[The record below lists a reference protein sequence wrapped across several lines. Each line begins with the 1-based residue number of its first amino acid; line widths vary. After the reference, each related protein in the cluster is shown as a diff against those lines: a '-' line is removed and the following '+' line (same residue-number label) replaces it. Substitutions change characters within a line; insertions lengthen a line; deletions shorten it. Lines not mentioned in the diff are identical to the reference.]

1 MAITVYG
8 ASDDIIVVGGD
19 IREEFP
25 WQKPGYGQPS
35 GDILAFSDG
44 TVLRVAFD
52 PDGSGNW
59 RITPLAQGSA
69 KLTIAHTAGEG
80 DTDRA
85 DLDPPIGVTIT
96 WVVHGIAWAKR

>member
-19 IREEFP
+19 ISEEFYEKHAND
-25 WQKPGYGQPS
+25 Q

-69 KLTIAHTAGEG
+69 KLTIVQTSAED

-85 DLDPPIGVTIT
+85 DLDGATIT
-96 WVVHGIAWAKR
+96 WVVHGIGWAKR

>member
-1 MAITVYG
+1 MSITVYG
-8 ASDDIIVVGGD
+8 ASDDLIEVDGD

-25 WQKPGYGQPS
+25 YRSDEES
-35 GDILAFSDG
+35 GILAFSDG
-44 TVLRVAFD
+44 TVLRIAFD

-69 KLTIAHTAGEG
+69 KLAIAQTAEED

-85 DLDPPIGVTIT
+85 NLDGEIA
-96 WVVHGIAWAKR
+96 WVVHGIGWAKR